1 MVSCVILK
9 MTMILTFLNLGIIE
23 IVFVLITLLIII
35 AVGNYGKNTAL
46 GYWGSVL
53 LSVLSTPLV
62 AFIIISILKS
72 RSRHSVQQTK

>member
-1 MVSCVILK
+1 ML
-9 MTMILTFLNLGIIE
+9 LTFLNIGIPE
-23 IVFVLITLLIII
+23 IVLMLIILLIIM

-62 AFIIISILKS
+62 AFIIISIIKS
-72 RSRHSVQQTK
+72 RSRHFVP

>member
-1 MVSCVILK
+1 ML
-9 MTMILTFLNLGIIE
+9 LTFFNLGIPE
-23 IVFVLITLLIII
+23 MVFMLIILLIIM

-72 RSRHSVQQTK
+72 RSRHLVP